1 MNLLTSLALI
11 FLCGLALGGLFEKI
25 KLPPLLGML
34 LTGILLGPSVLNL
47 LDWSVLAISS
57 DLRKVA
63 LVIILIRAGLS
74 LDLKE
79 LKKVGRPAVL
89 LCFVPACFEILGM
102 VALAPLVL
110 GVSYLDAAVIG
121 TVIAAVSPAVIVPK
135 MLRLMDQKVGTGK
148 SIPQMLLAG
157 ASVDDVFV
165 IVLFTSFTGLAQGE
179 ALSLTSLLQIPLSVI
194 SGGLAGALLGAV
206 LAWLFHTIHMRDSA
220 KVLVI
225 LSVALLL
232 TALENHSLIPFSGL
246 LAVMSL
252 GIVLQKM
259 RGQTAVRLSGKF
271 SKLWVGAELLLFAL
285 VGAAVDISYAEK
297 AGILAVVVLL
307 GALLFR
313 MAGVFLCLLGTPLN
327 KKERLFCMIAYTP
340 KATVQAAIGSLPLSM
355 GLSCGT
361 LALTAAVLAILITA
375 PLGAALID
383 LTAPRLLGNNG
394 RNRVK
399 QDKIMP
405 AQ

>member
-1 MNLLTSLALI
+1 M
-11 FLCGLALGGLFEKI
+11 
-25 KLPPLLGML
+25 
-34 LTGILLGPSVLNL
+34 
-47 LDWSVLAISS
+47 
-57 DLRKVA
+57 
-63 LVIILIRAGLS
+63 
-74 LDLKE
+74 
-79 LKKVGRPAVL
+79 
-89 LCFVPACFEILGM
+89 
-102 VALAPLVL
+102 
-110 GVSYLDAAVIG
+110 
-121 TVIAAVSPAVIVPK
+121 
-135 MLRLMDQKVGTGK
+135 
-148 SIPQMLLAG
+148 
-157 ASVDDVFV
+157 
-165 IVLFTSFTGLAQGE
+165 
-179 ALSLTSLLQIPLSVI
+179 
-194 SGGLAGALLGAV
+194 
-206 LAWLFHTIHMRDSA
+206 
-220 KVLVI
+220 
-225 LSVALLL
+225 
-232 TALENHSLIPFSGL
+232 
-246 LAVMSL
+246 
-252 GIVLQKM
+252 QKM

-285 VGAAVDISYAEK
+285 VGAAVDISYAAS
-297 AGILAVVVLL
+297 AGILMVVVLL

-327 KKERLFCMIAYTP
+327 KKERLFCMIAYIP

>member
-47 LDWSVLAISS
+47 LDWSVVAISS

-79 LKKVGRPAVL
+79 LKKVGRPALL
-89 LCFVPACFEILGM
+89 LCFVLACFEILGM

-232 TALENHSLIPFSGL
+232 TALENHSPIPFSGL

-285 VGAAVDISYAEK
+285 VGAAVDISYAAS
-297 AGILAVVVLL
+297 AGILMVVVLL

-327 KKERLFCMIAYTP
+327 KKERLFCMIAYIP